1 MKSTNTLKKLTVAL
15 LSAVFLGSAVAQD
28 VNYAD
33 YEGETLLM
41 KAADRGQ
48 VAEVQRLLA
57 AGAAVNAQDNDGE
70 TALMNA
76 RDYEGE
82 SALDKA
88 LEERNMKAVQVLRA
102 AGAK

>member
-1 MKSTNTLKKLTVAL
+1 V
-15 LSAVFLGSAVAQD
+15 
-28 VNYAD
+28 
-33 YEGETLLM
+33 
-41 KAADRGQ
+41 
-48 VAEVQRLLA
+48 
-57 AGAAVNAQDNDGE
+57 
-70 TALMNA
+70 NA